1 MYADAVSGPLYMSCI
16 DPLDGF
22 HETAIGFAVRRC
34 KLGYNQ
40 VGKSD
45 ASAKSDHSQAAHVL
59 HYQVQS
65 HEIGL
70 VMRHHPSVPLPP
82 PRTLKWRTITAWFRH
97 QISYVNYP
105 GLISSGEANHTHTHN
120 AFHVQPPVTASSQ
133 VVFFLFRVRG
143 ASFSDGRPLINR
155 TRCLWPAL

>member
-70 VMRHHPSVPLPP
+70 VMRHHPSVAQAPP
-82 PRTLKWRTITAWFRH
+82 P
-97 QISYVNYP
+97 
-105 GLISSGEANHTHTHN
+105 
-120 AFHVQPPVTASSQ
+120 PPPEKKKKKK
-133 VVFFLFRVRG
+133 RKKKKK
-143 ASFSDGRPLINR
+143 NKKKKK
-155 TRCLWPAL
+155 